1 MPRRLSAWMDERFP
15 PVTYTA
21 LVAVFG
27 MAGLSVG
34 WATGGEN
41 WGLAALPVVWLFFLH
56 LRVLDEHKDFAN
68 DVIAYPDR
76 VLSRGVVT
84 LSLLARVGAA
94 AVVVQLLLSISL
106 GIPASLAF
114 AGSLLF
120 SFAMFVEFGV
130 GRWLSKHLVLYA
142 LTHNPVMVGLAVLVI
157 VATGSPLS
165 AVHAGF
171 IAFSCVAMLG
181 FEFGRKIRLPEEE
194 HPGVPS
200 YTSELGQGR
209 ARALLTLTHLG
220 SAAALVWLLW
230 SLSVPTVMIAVA
242 ALAVTAPGVATSVGR
257 QRAKRVEL
265 GASLVLLVGLV
276 TMSVMTS
283 VTP

>member
-1 MPRRLSAWMDERFP
+1 MDERFP

-27 MAGLSVG
+27 VAGLSVG
-34 WATGGEN
+34 WVTGGER

-56 LRVLDEHKDFAN
+56 LRVLDEHKDYAN
-68 DVIAYPDR
+68 DVVAYPDR

-84 LSLLARVGAA
+84 LSLLAKVGAL
-94 AVVVQLLLSISL
+94 AVVVQLLLSIWL
-106 GIPASLAF
+106 GVPALMAF

-142 LTHNPVMVGLAVLVI
+142 LTHNPVMVGLAILVI
-157 VATGSPLS
+157 VATGAPLS
-165 AVHAGF
+165 GVHAGF

-230 SLSVPTVMIAVA
+230 SLSVPTVMIGVA

-257 QRAKRVEL
+257 QRARRVEL
-265 GASLVLLVGLV
+265 GASLVLLVGLL
-276 TMSVMTS
+276 TMSVMTW